1 MSKKPNTKTTARTAK
16 GGRRGGSGWAG
27 KALIAFGALIV
38 VLLFLLV
45 REVRTAPSSD
55 KDSADPSRKESNPL
69 TDVAP
74 RQRRLSGPSMDT
86 RRPAATNEDGEEQ
99 PRAKPAPYKL
109 PPDLPDPSNPPQWTE
124 PLAVP
129 GEPRPPDPF
138 TPPEIAQD
146 PDRGR
151 RPSDQK

>member
-1 MSKKPNTKTTARTAK
+1 LSETKSKKQPANSGGGARRKGSAAK
-16 GGRRGGSGWAG
+16 
-27 KALIAFGALIV
+27 AFVVVFGVLVLVFLIV
-38 VLLFLLV
+38 LV
-45 REVRTAPSSD
+45 REARKAPKGRAGATDSS
-55 KDSADPSRKESNPL
+55 KRQNSPL

-74 RQRRLSGPSMDT
+74 RRSGT
-86 RRPAATNEDGEEQ
+86 RTDRPEMNVPRPTAVEPRTGQ
-99 PRAKPAPYKL
+99 PRAKAAPYVL
-109 PPDLPDPSNPPQWTE
+109 PADMPDPSNPPQWTK

-151 RPSDQK
+151 EKHKH

>member
-1 MSKKPNTKTTARTAK
+1 MSKKASNKSKTARA
-16 GGRRGGSGWAG
+16 GRRGSGWAG
-27 KALIAFGALIV
+27 KVLIAFGALVV

-45 REVRTAPSSD
+45 REVRTAPPRD
-55 KDSADPSRKESNPL
+55 KDSADPSRKEANPL

-74 RQRRLSGPSMDT
+74 RQRRVPGMGPSMDD
-86 RRPAATNEDGEEQ
+86 RRAAATNEDGVEQ
-99 PRAKPAPYKL
+99 PRAKPGPYKL
-109 PPDLPDPSNPPQWTE
+109 PPDLPDPANPPQWTK

-138 TPPEIAQD
+138 TPPEIEQD